1 MVIHLNDPT
10 TGKPIVPPAIEPSEA
25 VPGEPTFETTG
36 YPSGVAY
43 AGLLAAGDAT
53 GDKAYTDFVA
63 KRFQFFHDTMP
74 QFTDAKGRN
83 IFRAWIKPVSLDS
96 CGAIGA
102 AMIKAR
108 RANIGPDFKP
118 LIDRFAD
125 FVSHKQYRLDDG
137 TVARKNPFPDS
148 IWGDD
153 MYMSVPLLAQM
164 GALTNDKSYFDDAAK
179 QVTQLSGYLFVPSSN
194 LYTHGWHRAIGKNQ
208 PHYYWGR
215 ANGWCA
221 MATVE
226 LLDVLPQDHPK
237 RDEIIK
243 LLNAHAQGLASTQS
257 GNGLWHQMLD
267 RPDSFMETSASA
279 MFTFAIANGVNHGWL
294 DADTYGPVALAG
306 WNGLTTKIDAHGH
319 VTGTCVGTS
328 YASDYAYYYARTAT
342 DDIHGYGPV
351 LLAGSEIIKMIKTLH
366 PVPTQGHG
374 SPVMM
379 RGNTKP
385 PEFTNDRPDAPK

>member
-1 MVIHLNDPT
+1 
-10 TGKPIVPPAIEPSEA
+10 
-25 VPGEPTFETTG
+25 
-36 YPSGVAY
+36 
-43 AGLLAAGDAT
+43 
-53 GDKAYTDFVA
+53 
-63 KRFQFFHDTMP
+63 MP
-74 QFTDAKGRN
+74 LFTNARGRN
-83 IFRAWIKPVSLDS
+83 IYRSWTRPVSLDS
-96 CGAIGA
+96 CGAVGA
-102 AMIKAR
+102 AFIKAR

-118 LIDRFAD
+118 MIDRFAD

-137 TVARKNPFPDS
+137 TLARKNPFPDS

-179 QVTQLSGYLFVPSSN
+179 QVTQIAGYLFVPSSG
-194 LYTHGWHRAIGKNQ
+194 LYTHGWHRSIGKNQ

-226 LLDVLPQDHPK
+226 LLDVLPPDHPK
-237 RDEIIK
+237 RDELIK
-243 LLNAHAQGLASTQS
+243 LLNAHAQGLASVQS
-257 GNGLWHQMLD
+257 GDGLWHQMLD
-267 RPDSFMETSASA
+267 RPDSFTETSASA

-351 LLAGSEIIKMIKTLH
+351 LLAGSEIIKMLNTLH
-366 PVPTQGHG
+366 PRPSQGKG
-374 SPVMM
+374 SPVWM
-379 RGNTKP
+379 RGTP
-385 PEFTNDRPDAPK
+385 RPAYPEDRPATDPN